1 MTQRYTYSTNVEVS
15 SGDDCGPDF
24 DIVHQA
30 HPSEGELMNRPILK
44 AVSNTMTPAE
54 MAMQR
59 EAEAKA
65 LVLAECRAVEADA
78 RALLARCEQLGRLS
92 NVPPGYAGAV
102 RDLANAMNL
111 RVPTMTGI
119 LTTQDS

>member
-1 MTQRYTYSTNVEVS
+1 
-15 SGDDCGPDF
+15 
-24 DIVHQA
+24 
-30 HPSEGELMNRPILK
+30 MNRPILK

-119 LTTQDS
+119 LTTQDA